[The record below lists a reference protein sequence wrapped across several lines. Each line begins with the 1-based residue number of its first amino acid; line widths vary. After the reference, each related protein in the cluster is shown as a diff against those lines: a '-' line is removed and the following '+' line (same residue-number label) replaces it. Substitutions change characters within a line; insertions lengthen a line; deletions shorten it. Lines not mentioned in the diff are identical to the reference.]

1 MTSPGSQS
9 KNKNHKPGSLSLDW
23 TRITKYHNVDH
34 YTTTVFI
41 YIRQNYFVCL
51 SYLPDTCVRLRDKME
66 LLIWQFAKENVSFCS
81 EMQVAE
87 WQYIVSLSLSLFH
100 FPFLSFFYITVA
112 ELQSIYCLQLL
123 FTSNL
128 FGFRTPFA
136 QKSQSQNK
144 NATNLRQQSLC
155 NLNGIKMFFDVN
167 GIIFCQKFLFLVFAF
182 QFCMFWNEF
191 CILSRFKILPVW
203 IIWMALNYWT
213 TRHPRLALRI
223 DKILT
228 TLSNTWTLVES
239 THRNKFDMQTY
250 FCHLKQS

>member
-1 MTSPGSQS
+1 MAIHCFTFP
-9 KNKNHKPGSLSLDW
+9 
-23 TRITKYHNVDH
+23 
-34 YTTTVFI
+34 F
-41 YIRQNYFVCL
+41 F
-51 SYLPDTCVRLRDKME
+51 
-66 LLIWQFAKENVSFCS
+66 
-81 EMQVAE
+81 
-87 WQYIVSLSLSLFH
+87 VSLSLSF
-100 FPFLSFFYITVA
+100 FFLHHRCRIA
-112 ELQSIYCLQLL
+112 IYCLQLL

-167 GIIFCQKFLFLVFAF
+167 GIIFCQKFLFLIFAF

-239 THRNKFDMQTY
+239 THRNKFNMQTY

>member
-81 EMQVAE
+81 ERQVAE

-100 FPFLSFFYITVA
+100 FPFLCFAFPFFLILHHRCRMA
-112 ELQSIYCLQLL
+112 IYCLQLR

-128 FGFRTPFA
+128 FGFCTPLR
-136 QKSQSQNK
+136 K
-144 NATNLRQQSLC
+144 NHSL
-155 NLNGIKMFFDVN
+155 K
-167 GIIFCQKFLFLVFAF
+167 
-182 QFCMFWNEF
+182 
-191 CILSRFKILPVW
+191 
-203 IIWMALNYWT
+203 
-213 TRHPRLALRI
+213 TRMP
-223 DKILT
+223 
-228 TLSNTWTLVES
+228 
-239 THRNKFDMQTY
+239 
-250 FCHLKQS
+250 

>member
-1 MTSPGSQS
+1 MVIQQPFS
-9 KNKNHKPGSLSLDW
+9 
-23 TRITKYHNVDH
+23 
-34 YTTTVFI
+34 FI
-41 YIRQNYFVCL
+41 ICQNDFVCL

-81 EMQVAE
+81 ERQVAE

-100 FPFLSFFYITVA
+100 FPFLSY
-112 ELQSIYCLQLL
+112 
-123 FTSNL
+123 FTSPLQNGNIL
-128 FGFRTPFA
+128 SPIAIYIKFVWFLHSFA

-144 NATNLRQQSLC
+144 NAINLRQQSLC

-167 GIIFCQKFLFLVFAF
+167 GIIFCQKFLFLIFAF

>member
-9 KNKNHKPGSLSLDW
+9 KNKNHKPGSLSLDYISQCW
-23 TRITKYHNVDH
+23 WLYNNRFHLYPPKLFCLFKLFTRYLCQIERQDGAADL
-34 YTTTVFI
+34 TVC
-41 YIRQNYFVCL
+41 QGECQ
-51 SYLPDTCVRLRDKME
+51 
-66 LLIWQFAKENVSFCS
+66 LLLGEAGCRMAIHCFTFSFF
-81 EMQVAE
+81 
-87 WQYIVSLSLSLFH
+87 VSLSLSLFR
-100 FPFLSFFYITVA
+100 FPFLSFFTSPLQNGNILSPITIYIKFVWF
-112 ELQSIYCLQLL
+112 SH
-123 FTSNL
+123 S
-128 FGFRTPFA
+128 FA

-144 NATNLRQQSLC
+144 NTTNLRQQSLC

-167 GIIFCQKFLFLVFAF
+167 GIIFCQKFLFLIFAF

>member
-81 EMQVAE
+81 ERQVAE

-100 FPFLSFFYITVA
+100 FPFLCFTFPFFLFFTSPLQNCNILSPIIIYIKFVWFSHSFCAKITVSKQ
-112 ELQSIYCLQLL
+112 ECHKS
-123 FTSNL
+123 TS
-128 FGFRTPFA
+128 TV
-136 QKSQSQNK
+136 
-144 NATNLRQQSLC
+144 SL
-155 NLNGIKMFFDVN
+155 
-167 GIIFCQKFLFLVFAF
+167 
-182 QFCMFWNEF
+182 
-191 CILSRFKILPVW
+191 
-203 IIWMALNYWT
+203 
-213 TRHPRLALRI
+213 
-223 DKILT
+223 
-228 TLSNTWTLVES
+228 
-239 THRNKFDMQTY
+239 
-250 FCHLKQS
+250 